1 MSTKKVTVG
10 CTVNLGNYE
19 NLKVEVE
26 AEMGG
31 STGYYDLHTELANLL
46 GTFGRRDHATAEAI
60 DGYIHRVLGMGA
72 PVVQVKLPQ
81 AAEPHPVNTLATKGG
96 TAGSLPPQMKTGT
109 PQPAPVTTAGPVK
122 QPLDELS
129 DKKCT
134 ECKSPMTKA
143 QAKVS
148 ETFFGKPLCTG
159 CHNAAVEKAKKAKK

>member
-19 NLKVEVE
+19 NLRVEVE
-26 AEMGG
+26 AELGG
-31 STGYYDLHTELANLL
+31 ATGYYDLHAELANLL
-46 GTFGRRDHATAEAI
+46 STFGRRDHATMEAI
-60 DGYIHRVLGMGA
+60 DGYVHRVLGMGA
-72 PVVQVKLPQ
+72 PVEKVTPTQ
-81 AAEPHPVNTLATKGG
+81 ATPKTPVNTLATKEYVGPKP
-96 TAGSLPPQMKTGT
+96 AAKPKPAEVT
-109 PQPAPVTTAGPVK
+109 PAAPVK